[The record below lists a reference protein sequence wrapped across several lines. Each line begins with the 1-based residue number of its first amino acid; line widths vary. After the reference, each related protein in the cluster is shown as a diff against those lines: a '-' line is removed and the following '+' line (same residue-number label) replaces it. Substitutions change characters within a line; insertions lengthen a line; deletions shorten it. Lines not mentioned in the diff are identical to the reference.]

1 MRTSVDSKTEFALQ
15 LLSELTAD
23 LGEELVTALVTAD
36 QTTEQGI
43 QDQRARVQVLKDK
56 LASMTDQKAKLL
68 LDNADYLVK
77 KSVWI
82 LGGDGWAYDIGYGG
96 LDHVLYSGKNVN
108 IMVMDTEVYSNT
120 GGQRSKATPI
130 GASAKFAI
138 AGSELPRKDLGMIAM
153 SSGGVYVAS
162 ISLGAKDAHA
172 LQVMNEAE
180 SFNGPSLIIAYS
192 HCISHGYDIGKQ
204 GLDHQKMAVETGLW
218 PLYRFDP
225 RLAEQGL
232 NPFRLDSKPT
242 RPVAEFME
250 TETRFKAVRQSNPEH
265 YEELVKKS
273 QAQIEQR
280 FKLYERLAKGE

>member
-1 MRTSVDSKTEFALQ
+1 MRTSVDSKTEFARD
-15 LLSELTAD
+15 LLKRMAPEV
-23 LGEELVTALVTAD
+23 GETLVDAIMTAD
-36 QTTEQGI
+36 QSSEEGI
-43 QDQRARVQVLKDK
+43 QSQRACVQELKTK
-56 LASMTDQKAKLL
+56 LEQIKTPLSKLL
-68 LDNADYLVK
+68 YDNADYLVK

-108 IMVMDTEVYSNT
+108 IMVMDTNVYSNT

-138 AGSELPRKDLGMIAM
+138 AGSELPKKDLGMIAM

-162 ISLGAKDAHA
+162 ISLGAKDMHT
-172 LQVMNEAE
+172 LQVLNEAE

-192 HCISHGYDIGKQ
+192 HCISHGYDIGKD
-204 GLDHQKMAVETGLW
+204 GLEHQKLAVETGLW

-225 RLAEQGL
+225 RRVQQGL
-232 NPFRLDSKPT
+232 NPFQLDSKPVK
-242 RPVAEFME
+242 PISEFMDL
-250 TETRFKAVRQSNPEH
+250 ETRFKVVKQSNQAH
-265 YEELVKKS
+265 YEELVQKA

-280 FKLYERLAKGE
+280 FKLYERLAKVD